1 MMTHPAVSNRLS
13 ILWMITLFAAS
24 LIGVG
29 YTHAIS
35 TGSTFVAECFDGQ
48 TLDSSTGVCPV
59 VTGVPA
65 PTDTSNAWG
74 PAVKEAEAAN
84 QIEGTLAGA

>member
-1 MMTHPAVSNRLS
+1 MMANAAVSNRLY
-13 ILWMITLFAAS
+13 ILWMIALFAAS
-24 LIGVG
+24 LIGVS
-29 YTHAIS
+29 YDQAIS
-35 TGSTFVAECFDGQ
+35 TGSTFVAECFNGQ

-65 PTDTSNAWG
+65 PTNPSNGWG

-84 QIEGTLAGA
+84 QIEGTLAD